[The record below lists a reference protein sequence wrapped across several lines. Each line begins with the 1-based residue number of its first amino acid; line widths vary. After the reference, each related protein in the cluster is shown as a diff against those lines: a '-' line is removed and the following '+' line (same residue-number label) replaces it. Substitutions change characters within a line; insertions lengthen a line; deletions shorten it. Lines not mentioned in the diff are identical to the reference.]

1 MAAKAELERRVAA
14 VRRFNRFYTSRI
26 GVLHYLGSDFSLGEV
41 RVLYELAHRPDPPTA
56 TELCG
61 VLGVDAGYLSRL
73 LRGFERRRLIT
84 RTRSDV
90 DGRRSHLA
98 LTAAGRAAF
107 APLGARSHDEIA
119 ALLAPLADADQR
131 RLVEAMEAIEGILGG
146 AGRTPPFTLRP
157 HRPGD
162 MGWVVQRHGAL
173 YADEFGWDERF
184 EALVATIVARFIER
198 YDPRRERSWIAEKDG
213 EIVGSVFLV
222 RQSRTVGRLRLLL
235 VEPKAR
241 GLGVGTRL
249 VAECERFAREA
260 CYRKI
265 VLWTNSVLRSARRIY
280 EASGYRLVHE
290 EPHHS
295 FGHDLVGQTWE
306 LLLHPTFGGGASRHQ
321 RRM

>member
-107 APLGARSHDEIA
+107 APLGARSHDETVR
-119 ALLAPLADADQR
+119 LLQPLGD
-131 RLVEAMEAIEGILGG
+131 

-184 EALVATIVARFIER
+184 EALVATIVA
-198 YDPRRERSWIAEKDG
+198 
-213 EIVGSVFLV
+213 
-222 RQSRTVGRLRLLL
+222 
-235 VEPKAR
+235 
-241 GLGVGTRL
+241 
-249 VAECERFAREA
+249 
-260 CYRKI
+260 
-265 VLWTNSVLRSARRIY
+265 
-280 EASGYRLVHE
+280 
-290 EPHHS
+290 
-295 FGHDLVGQTWE
+295 
-306 LLLHPTFGGGASRHQ
+306 
-321 RRM
+321 

>member
-1 MAAKAELERRVAA
+1 MNIKAELERRVAA
-14 VRRFNRFYTSRI
+14 MRRFNRFYTARI
-26 GVLHYLGSDFSLGEV
+26 GVLQYLGGDFSLGEV
-41 RVLYELAHRPDPPTA
+41 RILYELAHRADPPTA
-56 TELCG
+56 AELG
-61 VLGVDAGYLSRL
+61 RELRVDAGYLSRL

-107 APLGARSHDEIA
+107 APLGARSHDETVR
-119 ALLAPLADADQR
+119 LLQPLADADQR

-198 YDPRRERSWIAEKDG
+198 YDPRRERCWIAEKDG
-213 EIVGSVFLV
+213 ARIGSVFLV
-222 RQSRTVGRLRLLL
+222 RHTATIAQLRLLL
-235 VEPKAR
+235 VEPAAR

-249 VAECERFAREA
+249 VAECERFARETG
-260 CYRKI
+260 YRMI
-265 VLWTNSVLRSARRIY
+265 MLWTNSVLVAARHIY
-280 EASGYRLVHE
+280 EAAGYRLIRKERHT
-290 EPHHS
+290 S
-295 FGHDLVGQTWE
+295 FGHDLVGETWE
-306 LLLHPTFGGGASRHQ
+306 KRL
-321 RRM
+321 